1 MIGKKNHLI
10 KAGIMDKSCSGCV
23 DEFNLLHDD
32 LGLANCGICIRNKT
46 IKDYYQVK
54 DNYKKGEKN
63 ENE

>member
-1 MIGKKNHLI
+1 
-10 KAGIMDKSCSGCV
+10 MDKSCSGCV

-32 LGLANCGICIRNKT
+32 LGIANCGICIRNKT